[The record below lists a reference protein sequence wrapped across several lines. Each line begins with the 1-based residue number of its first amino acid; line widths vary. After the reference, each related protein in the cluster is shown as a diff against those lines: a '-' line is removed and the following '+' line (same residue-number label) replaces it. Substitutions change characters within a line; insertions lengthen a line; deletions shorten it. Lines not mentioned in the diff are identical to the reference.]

1 MISIEKSPLEIV
13 REVAPVVGV
22 AAIGVSVGLVA
33 TATQIPTP
41 CLAVMESCQAIWF
54 AETWSV
60 RAAIVGGLSI
70 GLAIGAEWKLE

>member
-1 MISIEKSPLEIV
+1 MIGIEKSPLEIV

-41 CLAVMESCQAIWF
+41 CLSVMESCQAISF
-54 AETWSV
+54 AESWSV

-70 GLAIGAEWKLE
+70 GVAIGAESRLP